1 MVVPLEES
9 IPSSFPC
16 PEGDIFSLPTKA
28 DLINAFN
35 EIASLPGKLDAKLE
49 EMKAEKREEIIKL
62 KEKLI
67 TVILDKEIDNTFIL

>member
-35 EIASLPGKLDAKLE
+35 EIASLPLQVRCK
-49 EMKAEKREEIIKL
+49 
-62 KEKLI
+62 
-67 TVILDKEIDNTFIL
+67 T

>member
-35 EIASLPGKLDAKLE
+35 EIASLPSAS
-49 EMKAEKREEIIKL
+49 
-62 KEKLI
+62 
-67 TVILDKEIDNTFIL
+67 